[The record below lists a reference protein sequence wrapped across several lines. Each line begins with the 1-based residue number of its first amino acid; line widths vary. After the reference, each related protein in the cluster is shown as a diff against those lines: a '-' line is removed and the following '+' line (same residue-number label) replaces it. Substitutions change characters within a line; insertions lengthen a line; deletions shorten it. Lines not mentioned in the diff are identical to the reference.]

1 MRRQIAAALAVIAL
15 LAGCSGRSPT
25 GASDPEHVHYRSAVQ
40 RSATLI
46 DRAGVVVRVGCPTY
60 GTDTG
65 PYLSLTART
74 RSDDASARV
83 VFESPDR
90 DSAQFGH
97 HRFAQADFDRSYGR
111 WDLLGTVP
119 GRVEGRFVH
128 RSAGGER
135 VTLDFAG
142 SGGRVDGRCRLDGSV
157 SSASAT
163 DPLRFVSTPPDGRW
177 IPSPVGLAPGS
188 GELDQCEPGPLGGG
202 FDVWIKDI
210 SCPDTRHWL
219 RRLITSYGAFPVAKD
234 EGVGRL
240 QGGWECWS
248 RLEERIGI
256 HNVCVRGSQLIMFYV
271 A

>member
-1 MRRQIAAALAVIAL
+1 M
-15 LAGCSGRSPT
+15 
-25 GASDPEHVHYRSAVQ
+25 
-40 RSATLI
+40 
-46 DRAGVVVRVGCPTY
+46 
-60 GTDTG
+60 
-65 PYLSLTART
+65 
-74 RSDDASARV
+74 
-83 VFESPDR
+83 
-90 DSAQFGH
+90 
-97 HRFAQADFDRSYGR
+97 
-111 WDLLGTVP
+111 
-119 GRVEGRFVH
+119 
-128 RSAGGER
+128 
-135 VTLDFAG
+135 
-142 SGGRVDGRCRLDGSV
+142 
-157 SSASAT
+157 
-163 DPLRFVSTPPDGRW
+163 STPPDGRW